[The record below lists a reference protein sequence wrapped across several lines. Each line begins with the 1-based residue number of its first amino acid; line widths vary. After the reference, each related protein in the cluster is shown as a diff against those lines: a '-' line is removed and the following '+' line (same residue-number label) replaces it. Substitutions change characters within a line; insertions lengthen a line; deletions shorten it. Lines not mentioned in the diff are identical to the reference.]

1 MPPIFTLL
9 YAFLF
14 VALAETKLSEK
25 LNQIALSV
33 IRFKEESR
41 RRLSEPTQANIDS
54 LRALMEHVDGSISA
68 YKQQHH
74 VAYQQL
80 CDEEKLLAKEL
91 DIYEKKIAA
100 WAAAGNSDA
109 HQQQQQQH
117 AAASGK
123 RAESV
128 GSNNNNGSELL
139 KEVLDFDVSSMF
151 KMK

>member
-1 MPPIFTLL
+1 M
-9 YAFLF
+9 
-14 VALAETKLSEK
+14 SEK

-100 WAAAGNSDA
+100 WAAAGNGDA
-109 HQQQQQQH
+109 HQQQQQH

-128 GSNNNNGSELL
+128 GSNNNNNSGSELL
-139 KEVLDFDVSSMF
+139 KEVIDFDVSSMF
-151 KMK
+151 KKK